1 MNADRLDRIKVS
13 DVELSVRL
21 TNVIER
27 ELGPGA
33 TLGDVIR
40 KGGAEWL
47 ASLKHCGRRSVREF
61 QDVLEHLTDPV
72 TEREREDGARSME
85 VAAALLSG
93 RLRIVPT
100 AEYEAFCAWRRWQR
114 GE

>member
-1 MNADRLDRIKVS
+1 MTGDRLDRIKVS

-33 TLGDVIR
+33 TLGDVVR
-40 KGGAEWL
+40 KGGVDWL
-47 ASLKHCGRRSVREF
+47 AGLKHCGRRSVREF
-61 QDVLEHLTDPV
+61 QDVLDAVTDPV
-72 TEREREDGARSME
+72 TERQREEANLSME
-85 VAAALLSG
+85 AAAALLSG
-93 RLRIVPT
+93 RLRIVPA